1 MNTTANDYNR
11 DDLNDIVE
19 DVANHEQVLR
29 VASDELQTT
38 LDKLNDVDGDL
49 ADKLK
54 DIYNEMRYFLDQAER
69 RAVQATRIVENA

>member
-11 DDLNDIVE
+11 DDLNDIFE

-69 RAVQATRIVENA
+69 RATKATRIIENA